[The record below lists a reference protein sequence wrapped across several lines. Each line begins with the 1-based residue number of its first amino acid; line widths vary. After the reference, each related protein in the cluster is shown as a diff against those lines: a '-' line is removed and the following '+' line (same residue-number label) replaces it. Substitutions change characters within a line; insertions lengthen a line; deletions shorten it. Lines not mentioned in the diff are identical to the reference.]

1 MTTPRFHPPQQHRSQ
16 ETLDRILDATEG
28 VLEGKSFTDA
38 TLAEI
43 MDRAGVTVGAF
54 YRRFPDKDAL
64 LQHMDERF
72 FGEVRQRG
80 EDLLDPAR
88 WTGACLNDVVR
99 AFTAEAVSI
108 YRSRRGLLRSLFLR
122 ARNDQVLQA
131 SASRVN
137 EHLLARLRAVL
148 LPLAHEMR
156 HPQPARAIDLGYMV
170 TIGALRETI
179 LFDETWSK
187 PTPADA
193 VDLADELARVL
204 LGYLGAAVGDGF
216 GAASGVKR

>member
-28 VLEGKSFTDA
+28 VLEAKSFTDA

-43 MDRAGVTVGAF
+43 MERAGMTVGAF
-54 YRRFPDKDAL
+54 YRRFPDNDAL

-72 FGEVRQRG
+72 FAEVRRRG
-80 EDLLDPAR
+80 DELLDPAR
-88 WTGACLNDVVR
+88 WVGASVSDIVR
-99 AFTAEAVSI
+99 AFAAEAVSI
-108 YRSRRGLLRSLFLR
+108 YRARRGLLRSLFLR
-122 ARNDQVLQA
+122 ARNDRVLQA

-137 EHLLARLRAVL
+137 EHLLAGLRAVL

-156 HPQPARAIDLGYMV
+156 HPHPGRAIDLGYMV
-170 TIGALRETI
+170 MIGALRETT
-179 LFDETWSK
+179 LFDETWPK

-204 LGYLGAAVGDGF
+204 LGYLGAPLGERVGDAT
-216 GAASGVKR
+216 GAKR

>member
-16 ETLDRILDATEG
+16 ETLDRILDAAEG

-43 MDRAGVTVGAF
+43 MERAGMTVGAF

-64 LQHMDERF
+64 LQHMDQRF
-72 FGEVRQRG
+72 FDEIRQRG
-80 EDLLDPAR
+80 DDLLAPAR
-88 WTGACLNDVVR
+88 WSGASVSDVVH

-108 YRSRRGLLRSLFLR
+108 YRARRGLLRSLFLR
-122 ARNDQVLQA
+122 ARNDEVLQA

-137 EHLLARLRAVL
+137 EHLLEGLRAVL
-148 LPLAHEMR
+148 LPLAREMR
-156 HPQPARAIDLGYMV
+156 HPAPAHAIDLGYMV
-170 TIGALRETI
+170 MIGALRETT
-179 LFDETWSK
+179 LFDETWPK
-187 PTPADA
+187 PTPADG

-204 LGYLGAAVGDGF
+204 LGYLGAPGKN
-216 GAASGVKR
+216 ASGLPLA